1 MLFRAVLV
9 RQAFALQMLLPLL
22 FLVSKAV
29 TVLFVAWLLRVFLA
43 VPIGRMLLC
52 TAQRLLGVPSVG
64 EIRKALFVVFRLCLP
79 VRMGFLVRAVPCMP
93 AVQPLVR

>member
-9 RQAFALQMLLPLL
+9 RQAFALRMLLPLL
-22 FLVSKAV
+22 LVSRSV
-29 TVLFVAWLLRVFLA
+29 TVLFVAWLLQVLLA

-52 TAQRLLGVPSVG
+52 TAQLLLGVPSVG

-79 VRMGFLVRAVPCMP
+79 VRMGFLVRVVPCMP
-93 AVQPLVR
+93 AVYPLVR